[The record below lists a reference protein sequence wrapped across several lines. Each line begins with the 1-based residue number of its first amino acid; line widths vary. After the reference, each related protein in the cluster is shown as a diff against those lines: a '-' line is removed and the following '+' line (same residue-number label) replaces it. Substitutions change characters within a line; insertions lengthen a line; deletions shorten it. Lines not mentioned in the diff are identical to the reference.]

1 MIQDP
6 SFIIKEKCLF
16 HLLISRCS
24 QEKIFFN
31 NLPVFLNPLAE
42 IRMKI
47 DNLGKIF
54 EVIKSYEFF
63 GGIFCCGKH

>member
-1 MIQDP
+1 MTQDQVLYQRK
-6 SFIIKEKCLF
+6 SLF
-16 HLLISRCS
+16 HLLISRRS

-63 GGIFCCGKH
+63 WRNILLW